1 MLDARNAPSGGRRF
15 THTVFPA
22 LLVDRC
28 NRHRLLLFMQTLAMV
43 QAFLLALLTWT
54 GRIDVGQ
61 LIILSLFLGV
71 INTFDMTTRQAF
83 L

>member
-1 MLDARNAPSGGRRF
+1 
-15 THTVFPA
+15 
-22 LLVDRC
+22 
-28 NRHRLLLFMQTLAMV
+28 MQTLAMV